1 MQQTIRR
8 RAIRAAVA
16 GIALV
21 LAHVAPVTAATFRWA
36 SDGDLRTLD
45 PYAQRERFA
54 QSFLANIYEPLVR
67 RGAGLALEPA
77 LATSWAQVAPRVW
90 RFTLRRDVRFHDG
103 SPFTADDV
111 VFSFARVQ
119 EATSHLGSAVAS
131 IKDARKIDDWTVD
144 LVTSEP
150 DPLVPEAIADW
161 DIMSAAWCNANEANA
176 PADLGRGP
184 NFATDHADGTGPF
197 MLQERGTTGRTVLVR
212 NPAWWDT
219 PRHDIDEA
227 IFEPVADPEK
237 RVSALAAGSLDMI
250 YAVPPEAIERIG
262 HTPGVHI
269 VHGPSLRTIFLGF
282 NQLPGPLPVSD
293 VKTRNPFRDRRVR
306 LAFARAI
313 DESAIIAKVMRGM
326 ARPAGLLVGPGVNG
340 FDPALDTRATYD
352 PAAARKLLAD
362 AGYPAGFMTGLTC
375 PTDRFVNDEAICQEI
390 AAMLAK
396 IGVKVRLT
404 ALPRADYFARLT
416 GLKPAVSVYL
426 FGWASET
433 DDALDTL
440 INLAATRDPGTSA
453 GAYNIGGYT
462 NPALDGVLARAA
474 VEGDRAKRTALLGD
488 ALRLVR
494 DDVAY
499 VPLHQQAI
507 VWAARDGVE
516 LTQLPDGTFPLRY
529 VRLKQQ

>member
-1 MQQTIRR
+1 M
-8 RAIRAAVA
+8 
-16 GIALV
+16 
-21 LAHVAPVTAATFRWA
+21 LAHAAPSPAATFRWA

-45 PYAQRERFA
+45 PYAQRERFE

-67 RGAGLALEPA
+67 RGATFALEPA

-90 RFTLRRDVRFHDG
+90 RFSLRHDVRFHDG

-111 VFSFARVQ
+111 VFSFDRVQ
-119 EATSHLGSAVAS
+119 DGNSHLGNAVAS

-150 DPLVPEAIADW
+150 DPLVPEEIADW
-161 DIMSAAWCNANEANA
+161 DIMSAVWCQANEATA
-176 PADLGRGP
+176 PAGLAHDTP
-184 NFATDHADGTGPF
+184 NFATDHANGTGPF
-197 MLQERGTTGRTVLVR
+197 MLEERDSGGRTVLVR
-212 NPAWWDT
+212 NPAWWDQ

-227 IFEPVADPEK
+227 IFEPIADPEK
-237 RVSALAAGSLDMI
+237 RVSALAAGTLDMI

-262 HTPGVHI
+262 RTPGLRI
-269 VHGPSLRTIFLGF
+269 VRGPSLRTIFLGF
-282 NQLPGPLPVSD
+282 NQLPAPLPVSD

-306 LAFARAI
+306 LAVARAI
-313 DESAIIAKVMRGM
+313 DEGAIVAKVMRGM

-340 FDPALDTRATYD
+340 YDPALDTRPAYD
-352 PAAARKLLAD
+352 PAAARKLLAE

-375 PTDRFVNDEAICQEI
+375 PTDRFVNDEAICQEV
-390 AAMLAK
+390 AAMLTR
-396 IGVKVRLT
+396 IGIKVTLA
-404 ALPRADYFARLT
+404 ALPRANYFAKLT

-433 DDALDTL
+433 DDALDAL

-453 GAYNIGGYT
+453 GAYNIGGYS

-474 VEGDRAKRTALLGD
+474 IETDRARRTARLGE
-488 ALRLVR
+488 ALKIVR

-529 VRLKQQ
+529 VRVKE